1 VLNNNNSSHNK
12 VKKSLAYKELGVR
25 VMVFNA
31 TFDNISAISR
41 HSVWLV
47 ERNPEKTTN
56 LSIVTDKLY
65 HIIFYQVHLAINW
78 VRTHIISSKSNYHMI
93 TTTTAPGVQRECQTC
108 PRERPLDFY
117 WGWVVFFM
125 STNFIE
131 TLSFQQEIIV
141 KLKKKN
147 IDFTCQGKQA
157 LWIVWTN

>member
-1 VLNNNNSSHNK
+1 
-12 VKKSLAYKELGVR
+12 
-25 VMVFNA
+25 
-31 TFDNISAISR
+31 
-41 HSVWLV
+41 
-47 ERNPEKTTN
+47 
-56 LSIVTDKLY
+56 
-65 HIIFYQVHLAINW
+65 
-78 VRTHIISSKSNYHMI
+78 MI

-157 LWIVWTN
+157 L